1 MPRTSTLFCRAQCAG
16 WMAETDDMP
25 MRSHCDGNF
34 RGAQPGV
41 VLAVMLLLA
50 ACATSP
56 AAASPLDDHQ
66 RRPANPSVPS
76 FLNTNTL
83 WPAPRAGVHLN
94 LACEMRPRWRAPL
107 SGLQGRLLRWG
118 VIRLDAGVAKGVV
131 LQVRG
136 AVLQQLAIDM
146 RASQPR
152 PGFPAVGTTRD
163 AGDFSVAT
171 IMRLAQNAAHTSACG
186 LRMETRLPNS
196 TQKKGIGTNTTD
208 VFLAALLSQ
217 KFGRLTLL
225 AETGLGILTAPLQ
238 TDEQN
243 DVLTY
248 GLAASHDLSSRL
260 QIAAEINGYLTTRNL
275 IPAGTEARSVLRAG
289 GRWRSRHF
297 EMELSLSR
305 GLTANEGTWGGML
318 GVGRGVRF

>member
-1 MPRTSTLFCRAQCAG
+1 MPT
-16 WMAETDDMP
+16 
-25 MRSHCDGNF
+25 RSHSSGNF

-41 VLAVMLLLA
+41 LLALMLVLAA
-50 ACATSP
+50 Y
-56 AAASPLDDHQ
+56 AASPAVASPREDHQ
-66 RRPANPSVPS
+66 RRPARLSVPS

-83 WPAPRAGVHLN
+83 WPAPPAGLHLN
-94 LACEMRPRWRAPL
+94 LAGEMRSRWRAPL
-107 SGLQGRLLRWG
+107 SGLQGRLLRLG
-118 VIRLDAGVAKGVV
+118 VIRLDAGVAEGVV

-136 AVLQQLAIDM
+136 AVLQQLAIDT

-171 IMRLAQNAAHTSACG
+171 IMRLAQNAAHTIAFG
-186 LRMETRLPNS
+186 LRVETRLPNS
-196 TQKKGIGTNTTD
+196 TQKKGIGTNTTE

-217 KFGRLTLL
+217 KFSRLTLL
-225 AETGLGILTAPLQ
+225 AETGLGILTAPLE

-248 GLAASHDLSSRL
+248 GLAASHDISTRV

-275 IPAGTEARSVLRAG
+275 IPAGTEARGVLRAG

-297 EMELSLSR
+297 EVEFSLSR
-305 GLTANEGTWGGML
+305 GLTANEGTWGGMV